1 MTREG
6 ALWIGALE
14 EYMTEDFLR
23 NSMSLMGE
31 EDSLVSVKRIRNKYT
46 GALATYGFLTFE
58 SDAAALMA
66 MHKLNGK
73 IIPKTQPPVRF
84 QLNHASA
91 KQSGG
96 MYSEREF
103 SIWVSELPSEISEED
118 FRKTFSTRYD
128 SVVTAKLM
136 REKAR
141 RGEMEK
147 VYGFVRFADMN
158 DQREALIHMNGFVGM
173 PGQPGKPI
181 KVSMAVPKPCLSEST
196 KLAEKQ
202 SAQYSHMYENYWSDK
217 DAWGNYGAYQGNDFQ
232 GQQGA
237 PALTTAK
244 YYAGREAAR
253 PLVAKS
259 ATENNLDWDLLGI
272 DSDDEEDTDADEGK
286 KIAKDLSENRLIEY
300 DTPVN
305 VDAMN
310 AEFIARSQE
319 VWDAVEKDRWIY
331 NLENDD
337 GIAPNFNKNRR
348 RRNKGTTYAKNIPTN
363 SGANNTESQENTQDI
378 TAPDD
383 GFGPGPANV
392 QVTENVDEIPNLM
405 DIPVSELEQ

>member
-1 MTREG
+1 MSREG
-6 ALWIGALE
+6 ALWIGGLE
-14 EYMTEDFLR
+14 DYMMEDFLR

-31 EDSLVSVKRIRNKYT
+31 EDSLVLVKRIRNKYT

-73 IIPKTQPPVRF
+73 IIPNSQPPVRF

-103 SIWVSELPSEISEED
+103 SIWVSDLPSDVSDED

-128 SVVTAKLM
+128 SVVTTKLM
-136 REKAR
+136 REKVR
-141 RGEMEK
+141 RGESER

-158 DQREALIHMNGFVGM
+158 DQREALIHMHGFVGM
-173 PGQPGKPI
+173 PGHPGKPI
-181 KVSMAVPKPCLSEST
+181 KVSMAVPKPCLSESS

-202 SAQYSHMYENYWSDK
+202 SSQFSHMYENYWSDK
-217 DAWGNYGAYQGNDFQ
+217 DAWGNYGAYQGN
-232 GQQGA
+232 GSYNQQSG
-237 PALTTAK
+237 PALTTAR
-244 YYAGREAAR
+244 YYAGRAPVR
-253 PLVAKS
+253 PVVGGS
-259 ATENNLDWDLLGI
+259 AMENALDWDLLGL
-272 DSDDEEDTDADEGK
+272 DSEDDANSDVDEEK
-286 KIAKDLSENRLIEY
+286 KIAKDLSENTLIEY
-300 DTPVN
+300 DIPVN

-337 GIAPNFNKNRR
+337 GIAPNFNKNRKKR
-348 RRNKGTTYAKNIPTN
+348 SKTKLSDVTSIKSEDNDSNNYNPVN
-363 SGANNTESQENTQDI
+363 FQEANL
-378 TAPDD
+378 PDD
-383 GFGPGPANV
+383 GFW
-392 QVTENVDEIPNLM
+392 LHKYKCHRR
-405 DIPVSELEQ
+405 

>member
-1 MTREG
+1 MSREG
-6 ALWIGALE
+6 ALWIGGLE
-14 EYMTEDFLR
+14 DYMMEDFLR

-31 EDSLVSVKRIRNKYT
+31 EDSLVLVKRIRNKYT

-73 IIPKTQPPVRF
+73 IIPNSQPPVRF

-96 MYSEREF
+96 MYSEREY
-103 SIWVSELPSEISEED
+103 SIWVSDLPIEISEED

-128 SVVTAKLM
+128 SVVTAKLV
-136 REKAR
+136 REPAR
-141 RGEMEK
+141 RGESER

-158 DQREALIHMNGFVGM
+158 DQREALIHMHGFVGM
-173 PGQPGKPI
+173 PGHPGKPI
-181 KVSMAVPKPCLSEST
+181 KVSMAVPKPCLSESS

-202 SAQYSHMYENYWSDK
+202 SSQYSHMYENYWSDK
-217 DAWGNYGAYQGNDFQ
+217 DAWGNYGAYQGN
-232 GQQGA
+232 GSYNQQNA
-237 PALTTAK
+237 PALTTAR
-244 YYAGREAAR
+244 YYAGRAPVR
-253 PLVAKS
+253 PVLGAS
-259 ATENNLDWDLLGI
+259 SIENSLDWDLLGLDSEDED
-272 DSDDEEDTDADEGK
+272 DSDIDEEARM
-286 KIAKDLSENRLIEY
+286 AKELAENRLIEY
-300 DTPVN
+300 DIPVN

-337 GIAPNFNKNRR
+337 GIAPNFNK
-348 RRNKGTTYAKNIPTN
+348 KKKTT
-363 SGANNTESQENTQDI
+363 E
-378 TAPDD
+378 
-383 GFGPGPANV
+383 
-392 QVTENVDEIPNLM
+392 
-405 DIPVSELEQ
+405 